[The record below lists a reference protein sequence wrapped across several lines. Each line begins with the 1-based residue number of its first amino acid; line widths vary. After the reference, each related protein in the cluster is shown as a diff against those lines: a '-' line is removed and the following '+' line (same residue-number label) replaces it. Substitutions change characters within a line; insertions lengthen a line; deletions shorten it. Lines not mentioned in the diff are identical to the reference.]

1 MRDEV
6 VGPIAPAAADP
17 PMPAHRLV
25 AAYGNQAPTP
35 ITVRILG
42 HYHEEDQPGF
52 TPVQTRSTMRQ
63 LPQAAPLA
71 QLTCRAAYS
80 ASWPNATTRWKTAGS
95 STHWF
100 SCLLKRRR
108 FTATSK
114 RMTSRPLP
122 SAKRTIGSAVTL
134 PTIVIS
140 FMVVL
145 LCFLT
150 FGNVE
155 RVSRYLVWQV
165 TEGFLKLL
173 DCFPSSLLCLV
184 VLVDDL
190 LLDPSPWRNLNSLLL
205 RPLADIRKVRTS
217 ASSRRSAA
225 PARGSA

>member
-1 MRDEV
+1 
-6 VGPIAPAAADP
+6 
-17 PMPAHRLV
+17 
-25 AAYGNQAPTP
+25 
-35 ITVRILG
+35 
-42 HYHEEDQPGF
+42 
-52 TPVQTRSTMRQ
+52 
-63 LPQAAPLA
+63 
-71 QLTCRAAYS
+71 
-80 ASWPNATTRWKTAGS
+80 
-95 STHWF
+95 
-100 SCLLKRRR
+100 
-108 FTATSK
+108 
-114 RMTSRPLP
+114 
-122 SAKRTIGSAVTL
+122 
-134 PTIVIS
+134 
-140 FMVVL
+140 MVVL